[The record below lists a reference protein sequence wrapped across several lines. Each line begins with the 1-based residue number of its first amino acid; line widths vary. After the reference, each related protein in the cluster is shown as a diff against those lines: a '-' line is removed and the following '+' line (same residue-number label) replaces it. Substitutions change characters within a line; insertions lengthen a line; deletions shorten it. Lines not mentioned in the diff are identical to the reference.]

1 MFSFVCSRLTS
12 LVSLN
17 HPGFKPSH
25 LCATWTHWL
34 YDSQLCPRGKSYN
47 STVMQ
52 YSKQLSCWST
62 SKAFH
67 SAFKKNLHSGCC
79 RGRKYKLS
87 PWVNA
92 SGDKANVLKLRLVP
106 LKSRHRLS
114 FSHQDE
120 KDFCEYTTG
129 ILPELHVK
137 KYILLW
143 RQNPHLS
150 PHLW

>member
-1 MFSFVCSRLTS
+1 MQHEHIDFTIRNFAPEAKVTIQLWCNTASNS
-12 LVSLN
+12 LVD
-17 HPGFKPSH
+17 P
-25 LCATWTHWL
+25 
-34 YDSQLCPRGKSYN
+34 Q
-47 STVMQ
+47 
-52 YSKQLSCWST
+52 

-67 SAFKKNLHSGCC
+67 SAFKKKLHSGCC

-129 ILPELHVK
+129 ILPAMCRNYMSK
-137 KYILLW
+137 NTFCCGDKIPILVHTCGSTERNYAFLFYY
-143 RQNPHLS
+143 
-150 PHLW
+150 